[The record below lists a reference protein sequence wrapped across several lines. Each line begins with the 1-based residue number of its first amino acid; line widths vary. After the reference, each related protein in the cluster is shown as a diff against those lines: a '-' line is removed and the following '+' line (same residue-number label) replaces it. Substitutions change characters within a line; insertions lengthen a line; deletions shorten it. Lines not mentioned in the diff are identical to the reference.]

1 MNIILGAGIIGLF
14 IGYNLLKKGQ
24 KVEIFDTLE
33 HHNAAWKASVGMLAP
48 VIEAKTDE
56 YELFKLMTE
65 SKSIWDNFLLDNK
78 LRKKI
83 GLKKNSSL
91 LIAENY
97 DDLEKIKN
105 KKEFFKNLGYES
117 KLLSAQE
124 TLKIEPELNSNIVG
138 SLYCLNQNQVNPVF
152 LRNFLISEINSFG
165 VNIKKLREVQK
176 IRILKNCIELD
187 KTKINAKNIIIACGA
202 WSSNLLKKSFDI
214 SIPTIPLKGVSL
226 LIDAGR
232 ELFKNNIW
240 FKNIYVTQRSDN
252 ILSIGATEQERGFD
266 DKIRMDELYFLTKNI
281 WQSFPELENLKLV
294 DIKSGI
300 RSGIVDGNPVM
311 GSIDC
316 ISENLIC
323 AFGHYRHG
331 ILLAP
336 ITAEIICDIVLNKKN
351 KMHKDF
357 FSPQRF
363 NL

>member
-138 SLYCLNQNQVNPVF
+138 
-152 LRNFLISEINSFG
+152 
-165 VNIKKLREVQK
+165 
-176 IRILKNCIELD
+176 
-187 KTKINAKNIIIACGA
+187 
-202 WSSNLLKKSFDI
+202 
-214 SIPTIPLKGVSL
+214 
-226 LIDAGR
+226 
-232 ELFKNNIW
+232 
-240 FKNIYVTQRSDN
+240 
-252 ILSIGATEQERGFD
+252 
-266 DKIRMDELYFLTKNI
+266 
-281 WQSFPELENLKLV
+281 
-294 DIKSGI
+294 
-300 RSGIVDGNPVM
+300 
-311 GSIDC
+311 
-316 ISENLIC
+316 
-323 AFGHYRHG
+323 
-331 ILLAP
+331 
-336 ITAEIICDIVLNKKN
+336 
-351 KMHKDF
+351 
-357 FSPQRF
+357 
-363 NL
+363 